1 MKSIND
7 INEAGDDLALVP
19 AAELRDMTITEE
31 EMYTRDKSSLLQ
43 SLMSTMVSK
52 ANNNGVFGYSASV
65 NPKIDRKLLSEIK
78 DQFSEL
84 GYSVEVEEVKTP
96 TLGEQVVLHISW
108 EKK

>member
-1 MKSIND
+1 MRSIND

-31 EMYTRDKSSLLQ
+31 EMYERDKSGLLQ

-65 NPKIDRKLLSEIK
+65 NPKIDRKLLSEIEEA
-78 DQFSEL
+78 FSKL
-84 GYSVEVEEVKTP
+84 GYEVEVEDVNTP
-96 TLGEQVVLHISW
+96 TVGKQIMLHISW